1 MKQVQVVEVKFERRD
16 NHGALVRVHLRC
28 GHQNVIAHGISDWDP
43 ATENLGQLFDDLW
56 EAAPKDDSVSRWL
69 E

>member
-16 NHGALVRVHLRC
+16 NHGDLVRVHLRR
-28 GHQNVIAHGISDWDP
+28 GHQNVMMHGISDWDP
-43 ATENLGQLFDDLW
+43 ESENLDQLFDDCW
-56 EAAPKDDSVSRWL
+56 AAAPQDESVSRWL